1 MCVAFC
7 FTEHVSSSPRSS
19 PRRTA
24 ANTNMNNTQT
34 SEGGGG
40 DDAGPTPHKL
50 RSPRG
55 RAAAV
60 AGADNQSTDTKSSG
74 VSGDSGGP
82 VSTISISPKHK
93 GDISSH
99 VGGVFVCVCDHE
111 REEHIICAYMAGCS
125 RQFYVSLLCVSYN
138 NINNEIY
145 RSVSLSV
152 IRNTLSVYGL
162 ILTEKHGKYK
172 HSHKINGVKYQNVKL
187 GVDSRYTGLKERP
200 RGRSGYTCMAGQLAG
215 RYHFCLRLVC

>member
-1 MCVAFC
+1 M
-7 FTEHVSSSPRSS
+7 SSSPRSS

-93 GDISSH
+93 GDILSH
-99 VGGVFVCVCDHE
+99 VGGGGGGGVVCVCDHE

-125 RQFYVSLLCVSYN
+125 RQFYVPLLLVSYN

-152 IRNTLSVYGL
+152 ICNTLWLNFNRKTWEVQAL
-162 ILTEKHGKYK
+162 
-172 HSHKINGVKYQNVKL
+172 
-187 GVDSRYTGLKERP
+187 P
-200 RGRSGYTCMAGQLAG
+200 
-215 RYHFCLRLVC
+215 